1 MRLGSDRNDTADTV
15 SSVTNAQMQYVIA
28 VKDGKLVLHLTTTF
42 CEN

>member
-1 MRLGSDRNDTADTV
+1 MRLGSDSNNTADMLF
-15 SSVTNAQMQYVIA
+15 SVTNAHMQYVIA